1 MWARMDSNRSECQV
15 FSEIG
20 RSDSRYVSPSV
31 TTMPKPRTYYVCQEC
46 GAEYSQYF
54 GKCTNCG
61 SWNSIIE
68 MEEPTSLAATGR
80 TLLSNAAWNRNSVT
94 ASSADK
100 SDGQPRASILLA
112 HIADA
117 AVDRFPSG
125 YGELDRVLGGGI
137 VPGSLV
143 LIGGEPGIGKSTLLL
158 QVANQFSKQNRVL
171 YVSAEESG
179 QQVKLRAQ
187 RLLNGLRELEAEEQ
201 TNRLA
206 HLDSNPIDS
215 HADAGRFPIT
225 LPSPSS
231 SSSAPT
237 PPTSSESIDPN
248 FYLLP
253 ETDLEVILR
262 ELESLKPHLA
272 IIDSIQTIYFAS
284 LTSAPGSV
292 AQVRE
297 CTSALMQV
305 AKRENITLL
314 IVGHVTKDGSIAG
327 PRVLEHLVDTVLF
340 FEGDRFASHRLLR
353 SMKNRFGAT
362 HEIGVFEMVAHGL
375 REVANPSELFLGS
388 RDEFL
393 SGTATI
399 VACEGTRPLVVELQ
413 ALVSPA
419 SFGSPRRSATGVDS
433 NRLQQILAV
442 LEKRV
447 GVPLS
452 KLDTYLASVGG
463 IKVDEP
469 AADLGIAVA
478 VVASFRDRI
487 VDPHTV
493 LIGEVGLGGQVRQV
507 SQLELRLREAAK
519 LGFKRAIIPKG
530 QTPPDLGLEI
540 IPVPRVLDAILE
552 AIPGPTQPGGN
563 GGSPNGHNISEVLI
577 PAIGPGDAIEFD
589 EELDDELE
597 PLEPETDIF

>member
-1 MWARMDSNRSECQV
+1 METEEQPLLP
-15 FSEIG
+15 G
-20 RSDSRYVSPSV
+20 SR
-31 TTMPKPRTYYVCQEC
+31 
-46 GAEYSQYF
+46 G
-54 GKCTNCG
+54 
-61 SWNSIIE
+61 
-68 MEEPTSLAATGR
+68 
-80 TLLSNAAWNRNSVT
+80 LLSTAAWNRDLTTPASVE
-94 ASSADK
+94 K
-100 SDGQPRASILLA
+100 PEGQPRAAVMLSQ
-112 HIADA
+112 IADA
-117 AVDRFPSG
+117 AVDRNTSG
-125 YGELDRVLGGGI
+125 YGEFDRVLGGGI

-158 QVANQFSKQNRVL
+158 QVANLYSKGNRVL

-179 QQVKLRAQ
+179 QQVKIRAQ
-187 RLLNGLRELEAEEQ
+187 RLLNGLAELEAQENGQ
-201 TNRLA
+201 QHQSSDGGGND
-206 HLDSNPIDS
+206 LDSVAAIGNGGNGGNAS
-215 HADAGRFPIT
+215 GNGESNLT
-225 LPSPSS
+225 QSS
-231 SSSAPT
+231 SL
-237 PPTSSESIDPN
+237 EPN

-253 ETDLEVILR
+253 ETDLEIILR

-272 IIDSIQTIYFAS
+272 IIDSIQTIYFSS

-388 RDEFL
+388 RDEVV
-393 SGTATI
+393 SGTSTI
-399 VACEGTRPLVVELQ
+399 VACEGTRPIVVELQ

-419 SFGSPRRSATGVDS
+419 SFGSPRRSATGLDS

-463 IKVDEP
+463 IKVEEP
-469 AADLGIAVA
+469 AADLGIAIA
-478 VVASFRDRI
+478 VVAGFRDRV

-519 LGFKRAIIPKG
+519 LGFRRAIIPKG
-530 QTPPDLGLEI
+530 QMPPDLGLEI
-540 IPVPRVLDAILE
+540 IPVPKVLDAIIE
-552 AIPGPTQPGGN
+552 AIPGQPSNAGN
-563 GGSPNGHNISEVLI
+563 LPSP
-577 PAIGPGDAIEFD
+577 
-589 EELDDELE
+589 ELE
-597 PLEPETDIF
+597 DRPQVDILPQPQEAELEDELEPETDIF

>member
-1 MWARMDSNRSECQV
+1 ME
-15 FSEIG
+15 
-20 RSDSRYVSPSV
+20 
-31 TTMPKPRTYYVCQEC
+31 T
-46 GAEYSQYF
+46 
-54 GKCTNCG
+54 
-61 SWNSIIE
+61 
-68 MEEPTSLAATGR
+68 EEPLALPPGQ
-80 TLLSNAAWNRNSVT
+80 TLLSAVAWNRNLRSGAT
-94 ASSADK
+94 TDK
-100 SDGQPRASILLA
+100 SDGQPRAAILMSQ
-112 HIADA
+112 IADV
-117 AVDRFPSG
+117 AVDRCTSG

-158 QVANQFSKQNRVL
+158 QVANQFSRQNRVL

-179 QQVKLRAQ
+179 QQIKLRAQ
-187 RLLNGLRELEAEEQ
+187 RLLRGLAMLEEEEEEIATDLPLKGEEPQVKVSRLSSKVAE
-201 TNRLA
+201 
-206 HLDSNPIDS
+206 
-215 HADAGRFPIT
+215 
-225 LPSPSS
+225 SS
-231 SSSAPT
+231 
-237 PPTSSESIDPN
+237 PN

-253 ETDLEVILR
+253 ETDLEIILR
-262 ELESLKPHLA
+262 ELESLKPDLA
-272 IIDSIQTIYFAS
+272 IIDSIQTIYFSS

-314 IVGHVTKDGSIAG
+314 IVGHVTKEGAIAG

-375 REVANPSELFLGS
+375 REVANPSELFLGNREES
-388 RDEFL
+388 V

-463 IKVDEP
+463 IKVEEP

-478 VVASFRDRI
+478 VVAGFRDRI
-487 VDPHTV
+487 VNPHTV
-493 LIGEVGLGGQVRQV
+493 LIGEVGLCGQVRQV

-530 QTPPDLGLEI
+530 QNPPDLGLELV
-540 IPVPRVLDAILE
+540 PVNKVLDAILE
-552 AIPGPTQPGGN
+552 AIPGQPSNSVSGIALPE
-563 GGSPNGHNISEVLI
+563 SDDADEVDFEI
-577 PAIGPGDAIEFD
+577 
-589 EELDDELE
+589 DDHLE
-597 PLEPETDIF
+597 VETDLF